1 MSQCVHF
8 LGACADFRDSTAV
21 FRLNYHSVV
30 DVTLRTSDLQRRV
43 FEDERAYKSHRVF
56 VHQKSNAV
64 VFGGS
69 VMREYGGESAHKCQR
84 HAGTHI
90 HISGSAKVVRYT
102 CYPSTDLCHPLKW

>member
-56 VHQKSNAV
+56 VHKKSNAV

-69 VMREYGGESAHKCQR
+69 VMREYGVSLHTSVKGMQVHTFIFQALPKSFD
-84 HAGTHI
+84 THVI
-90 HISGSAKVVRYT
+90 HPPTFAI
-102 CYPSTDLCHPLKW
+102 H